1 MFRNLMDRLTPG
13 LRNILGNTSWLMVD
27 RIVRM
32 GLGVIVGIWIA
43 RYLGPAQF
51 GNLSF
56 ALSFVAL
63 FGVLTTLGLESTV
76 PRNIIREASETPQ
89 ILGTAFALRMCGSV
103 LAPLIAIATIGL
115 IQPNDTTTVLL
126 VSMLSVGFVFQTF
139 DTIDYYFQ
147 AQVRSKLTVWAK
159 NAAFLG
165 VTGLRLLLIHLK
177 APLWSFAAAQVVEL
191 ALGAIGM
198 VIAYRSSGGRMSMWS
213 ARKCRAIQL
222 LKQSWPVMLAGMA
235 IMIYMRIDM
244 VMLKLMQGDG
254 AVGIYATATR
264 ISEVWYFI
272 PTAIVSSVSPAII
285 RAKENPALYY
295 GRIGKLFSLMS
306 LIAIVIG
313 SGIALSAHWIIHMLY
328 TDDFSAA
335 APVLAVHIWASIF
348 VFLGIAQGP
357 WNISEDL
364 MTLGFYRT
372 LAGAVT
378 NVLLNLVLIPAYS
391 AMGAAIATVVSYAIA
406 GVIANAFDVR
416 TRPIF
421 FLQLK
426 SLSPKMLWE
435 ALKTSE

>member
-13 LRNILGNTSWLMVD
+13 LRDILGNTGWLMVD

-43 RYLGPAQF
+43 RYLGPSQF
-51 GNLSF
+51 GDLSF
-56 ALSFVAL
+56 AQSFVAL
-63 FGVLTTLGLESTV
+63 FAVLTTLGLESTV
-76 PRNIIREASETPQ
+76 PRNIIREAPETPQ
-89 ILGTAFALRMCGSV
+89 ILGTAFALRICGSV
-103 LAPLIAIATIGL
+103 LAPLIVIATIGL

-126 VSMLSVGFVFQTF
+126 VSMLSVGFVFQAF

-165 VTGLRLLLIHLK
+165 VTGLRLVLINVK
-177 APLWSFAAAQVVEL
+177 APLWSFAAAQVVEF

-198 VIAYRSSGGRMSMWS
+198 VIAYRSGGGRMTMWN
-213 ARKCRAIQL
+213 AQKRRAIQL

-244 VMLKLMQGDG
+244 VMLKLMQGDR

-295 GRIGKLFSLMS
+295 GRIGKLFCVMSLM
-306 LIAIVIG
+306 AIVIG
-313 SGIALSAHWIIHMLY
+313 SGIALSAHWIIHILY
-328 TDDFSAA
+328 TDEFSAA

-372 LAGAVT
+372 IAGAVT

-406 GVIANAFDVR
+406 GVFANAFDVR

-435 ALKTSE
+435 PLKTSE